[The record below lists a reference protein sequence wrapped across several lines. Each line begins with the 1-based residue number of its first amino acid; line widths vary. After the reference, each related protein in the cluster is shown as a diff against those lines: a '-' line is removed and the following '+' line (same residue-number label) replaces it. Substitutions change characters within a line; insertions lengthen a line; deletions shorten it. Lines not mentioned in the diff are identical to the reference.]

1 MKLFNQKIFLLPGKF
16 LENFPML
23 IVACLLIFMGLTGT
37 WISFPLSGEVGL
49 KELNSSDIYSQ
60 TKWLLLTLL
69 GLYCVTTVAKYSLIR
84 VLVSLGILCLILY
97 LALHFSFFSGE
108 NISQYTQ
115 ESKAFRE
122 IQHVFALNNTPNA
135 GRSVETALAFDAF
148 KFIDRIGVTLGVL
161 GWGAKLAIIC
171 SALLFL
177 YTIMRSSKVVF
188 SSMISVVV
196 MLFFFVGSGIG
207 DVSLAYLKINQGVR
221 NFTQGTNIEAMAQF
235 NEAALLD
242 PVLNYSNGFPLLTSY
257 AYFTTYGPEDR
268 NAYAYRISQEFVAG
282 EFSSVFAL
290 NSYIQNSAVKTAVSA
305 EFNDLSLPQ
314 KLAIERI
321 EKRLVSNAYNR
332 VGLLY
337 LWHQE
342 WAQAEQHFLMAL
354 RLTDSLVAKIALLTI
369 YNTTKQYESCNILS
383 DEILEKIHNHS
394 MSADIWT
401 TKGECLSAS
410 GYPSEARSAFQHSI
424 QLDGDKNYRA
434 VKGLSGT

>member
-1 MKLFNQKIFLLPGKF
+1 MTFFNQKIFLLPGRF

-37 WISFPLSGEVGL
+37 WISFPLSGEMSL
-49 KELNSSDIYSQ
+49 NELNESEIYSQ
-60 TKWLLLTLL
+60 TKWLLLALL
-69 GLYCVTTVAKYSLIR
+69 GLYCVTTVATYSLVR
-84 VLVSLGILCLILY
+84 VLVSLGILCFILY
-97 LALHFSFFSGE
+97 LTLHYSFFSGE
-108 NISQYTQ
+108 NIFQYTQ
-115 ESKAFRE
+115 ESKAFRD
-122 IQHVFALNNTPNA
+122 IQHVLALNETPNA

-148 KFIDRIGVTLGVL
+148 KFMDRIRVTLGVL
-161 GWGAKLAIIC
+161 GWGAKLALIC
-171 SALLFL
+171 SFLLFL
-177 YTIMRSSKVVF
+177 FAVVRSNKVIF
-188 SSMISVVV
+188 SSLMSAIVFV
-196 MLFFFVGSGIG
+196 LFFVGTGVG
-207 DVSLAYLKINQGVR
+207 DVSLAYLKVNQGVR
-221 NFTQGTNIEAMAQF
+221 DFTQGSKAEAMTQL

-268 NAYAYRISQEFVAG
+268 NAYAYRINQEFVAG

-290 NSYIQNSAVKTAVSA
+290 NSYIQSAAIKSATSA
-305 EFNDLSLPQ
+305 ESNYLGLPQ

-321 EKRLVSNAYNR
+321 EKRLVANAYNR

-342 WAQAEQHFLMAL
+342 WAQAEQHFLMASK
-354 RLTDSLVAKIALLTI
+354 LTDSLVAQIALLSI
-369 YNTTKQYESCNILS
+369 YNKTKQYESCNILS
-383 DEILEKIHNHS
+383 DEILGKIHNRS

-424 QLDGDKNYRA
+424 KLDGDKNYRA